1 MAKNNEDNVIDIS
14 EVLSEKCEYDFQEEL
29 CLWLADKVDSQQI
42 TVTSLIGCLEVA
54 KAALTYGCL
63 EDVYEEE

>member
-1 MAKNNEDNVIDIS
+1 MAVHEEDNVIDIS
-14 EVLSEKCEYDFQEEL
+14 EVLSENREYEFQEEL
-29 CLWLADKVDSQQI
+29 HIWLAEKIESEQI
-42 TVTSLIGCLEVA
+42 NVMSVIGCLEVA

>member
-1 MAKNNEDNVIDIS
+1 MVENDQDNVIDIS
-14 EVLSEKCEYDFQEEL
+14 EILSEKCEYDFQEEL
-29 CLWLADKVDSQQI
+29 CLWLAEKVESQQI

-63 EDVYEEE
+63 EDVLEEE